1 MKQISVYVH
10 IPFCASKC
18 LYCDFVSFGGCDS
31 QFDDYA
37 NSLVKEIQNS
47 YDFLSEYTVS
57 SIFIGGGTPT
67 VLPPFVLQK
76 IINTLT
82 ELNMSKDCEFTVEA
96 NPETLDLEYIKMLKG
111 VGVNR
116 ISMGLQSTDNDM
128 LKKLG
133 RIHTYEKFVENYN
146 NILNAGIENI
156 NVDLMFSL
164 PNQTIEDVT
173 DTIEKIVR
181 LEPKHISAYSLIIEP
196 NTPYEKMYESGKL
209 DLPSEDTDREMYEL
223 IENMLGDS
231 GYNRYEISNYAQ
243 SDYECR
249 HNKVYWQRGDYIG
262 FGLNAHS
269 MINNVR
275 YSNTDNLEEY
285 INGACD
291 IKFEARETVTL
302 SVKEQ
307 IEEFMFLGLRLVSGV
322 SVNQFSELF
331 DVSVFD
337 VYGDELNK
345 LEMEKMI
352 EVSDTIRLSKL
363 GMDLANYVMSQFLID
378 EDK

>member
-18 LYCDFVSFGGCDS
+18 LYCDFVSFGGCDN

-37 NSLVKEIQNS
+37 NALVKEIQNS

-76 IINTLT
+76 IISALT

-96 NPETLDLEYIKMLKG
+96 NPETLNLEYIKMLKCM
-111 VGVNR
+111 GVNR

-146 NILNAGIENI
+146 NILKVGIENI

-164 PNQTIEDVT
+164 PNQTLEDVRN
-173 DTIEKIVR
+173 TINKVVE

-223 IENMLGDS
+223 IENVLRENS
-231 GYNRYEISNYAQ
+231 YNRYEISNYAQ
-243 SDYECR
+243 EGYECR
-249 HNKVYWQRGDYIG
+249 HNKVYWQRGDYVG

-269 MINNVR
+269 MIDNIR
-275 YSNTDNLEEY
+275 YSNTDILEEY
-285 INGACD
+285 INSDYD
-291 IKFEARETVTL
+291 IKFKDREVVKL

-307 IEEFMFLGLRLVSGV
+307 MEEFMFLGLRLVDGIEVRKFLELFGV
-322 SVNQFSELF
+322 SVY
-331 DVSVFD
+331 D
-337 VYGDELNK
+337 VYNDELNK
-345 LEMEKMI
+345 LKLEKMI
-352 EVSDTIRLSKL
+352 EVGDTIKL
-363 GMDLANYVMSQFLID
+363 TKRGIDLANYVMSQFLI
-378 EDK
+378 ED